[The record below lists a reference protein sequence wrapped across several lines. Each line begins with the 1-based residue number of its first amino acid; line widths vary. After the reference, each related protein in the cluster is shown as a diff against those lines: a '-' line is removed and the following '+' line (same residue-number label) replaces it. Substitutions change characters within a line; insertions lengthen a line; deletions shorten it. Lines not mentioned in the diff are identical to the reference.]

1 MLTFAATA
9 LVPACLWIPGYPP
22 DKAEPAPDPSDPPGS
37 SHCSPHAG
45 GPWADDPTRP
55 VLLEATTGK
64 RRFQCRITDPDQV
77 TWTIRPDGLTG
88 RSDYVVAR
96 GVARIDLDSAALPW
110 APHPYT
116 VDLELAVR
124 AGGNQQITT
133 WPIVVLPYGDDFFLP
148 LSATEPIDSTDT
160 NGDPAAPRSGE

>member
-1 MLTFAATA
+1 
-9 LVPACLWIPGYPP
+9 
-22 DKAEPAPDPSDPPGS
+22 
-37 SHCSPHAG
+37 
-45 GPWADDPTRP
+45 

-88 RSDYVVAR
+88 RSDYIVAR